1 MAYLAKI
8 TTDIQTAREKDEVI
22 DPCIFWPTD
31 GLKKYPI
38 LNRIAS
44 QVLAAE
50 ATSGETERIGSA
62 AGVIYSPRRN
72 RLKSETAEKMIFL
85 QGVYL
90 SEMPPSSRA
99 MASKKSSKQF
109 IKRQSI
115 TCQEDPINC
124 SESFKKFLDGLCD
137 WLYYEEEEEEEDCE
151 SNPDQDLDD
160 LDDE

>member
-1 MAYLAKI
+1 MALI
-8 TTDIQTAREKDEVI
+8 II
-22 DPCIFWPTD
+22 N
-31 GLKKYPI
+31 YPI

-50 ATSGETERIGSA
+50 ATSGETERIGST

-90 SEMPPSSRA
+90 SEMPPTSRA
-99 MASKKSSKQF
+99 MASKKSSKEF
-109 IKRQSI
+109 IRRQSI

-124 SESFKKFLDGLCD
+124 SESFKKFLDGLCA
-137 WLYYEEEEEEEDCE
+137 WLYYEDDEEEEDYE
-151 SNPDQDLDD
+151 SNSDQDLD
-160 LDDE
+160 EWRINYK